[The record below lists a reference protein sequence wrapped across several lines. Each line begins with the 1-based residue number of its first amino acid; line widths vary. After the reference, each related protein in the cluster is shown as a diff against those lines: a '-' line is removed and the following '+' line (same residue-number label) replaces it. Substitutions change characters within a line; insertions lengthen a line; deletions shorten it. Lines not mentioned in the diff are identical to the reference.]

1 MSIEHLQDLEREI
14 ARLQALQA
22 EALVAIASPD
32 RVVEEFVLLDRLTD
46 GERTIRIEDAVR
58 EEVATAMRWSPS
70 TAQHRI
76 DVARLLMGPLA
87 ATREA
92 LASGSIT
99 SGHVNVIADAV
110 SRLPGRHGI
119 DDEQR
124 ASFSAACTA
133 LEHRV
138 LPVAR
143 RGTLSMTRAVAR
155 RAVMVIDAEGEQ
167 RRRRAARSTREI
179 HVWDELDGIS
189 TLVARMTTESAH
201 AVMTAIDAL
210 ARDESFVTEC
220 GSTIGER
227 RVEALARLV
236 LGPSQA
242 PSASDGPTGLLAS
255 RPRLEAR
262 LDIVVDLSTL
272 LDLAAENGS
281 AAGVAELR
289 GCGPIAA
296 EALRSLLADDA
307 VAVSMRRLVTDPL
320 TGHLLDLGRR
330 SYEVSDALRAFL
342 VARDATCRFP
352 GCGRKAS
359 RCQVDHAEA
368 WDDGGATSVD
378 NLGMLCTRH
387 HQLKTHGGWRLT
399 ESRGDGSCV
408 WKSPAARRYE
418 RRAAPVVPAPDP
430 PVVIDVL
437 PDPPPF

>member
-1 MSIEHLQDLEREI
+1 MSIDRLREIEQEI
-14 ARLQALQA
+14 ARLHALQA
-22 EALVAIASPD
+22 DVLVAVASAD
-32 RVVEEFVLLDRLTD
+32 RVIDEFVFLDRLTD
-46 GERTIRIEDAVR
+46 EERTVRIEDAVR
-58 EEVATAMRWSPS
+58 EEVAAALRWSPS
-70 TAQHRI
+70 TTHRRI
-76 DVARLLMGPLA
+76 ETARLLAGPLA
-87 ATREA
+87 ATRSA
-92 LASGSIT
+92 LSVGEISP
-99 SGHVNVIADAV
+99 GHVSVIVEAV
-110 SRLPGRHGI
+110 GRLPGRHGTS
-119 DDEQR
+119 DDER
-124 ASFSAACTA
+124 AAFAEACKS
-133 LEHRV
+133 LEKRV

-143 RGTLSMTRAVAR
+143 RGTLSMTRTSAR
-155 RAVMVIDAEGEQ
+155 RAVMCIDGEGEE
-167 RRRRAARSTREI
+167 RRRRAAKCTREI

-189 TLVARMTTESAH
+189 TFVARMTTESAH
-201 AVMTAIDAL
+201 AVMAVIDSL
-210 ARDESFVTEC
+210 AHDDGLVTHC
-220 GSTIGER
+220 GSTMGER
-227 RVEALARLV
+227 RVEAFARLV
-236 LGPSQA
+236 LE
-242 PSASDGPTGLLAS
+242 ASGDGEGDGPDHTPGS

-262 LDIVVDLSTL
+262 LDIVVELPTL
-272 LDLAAENGS
+272 LALADGQGRS
-281 AAGVAELR
+281 LGMAELR
-289 GCGPIAA
+289 GCGPISA
-296 EALRSLLADDA
+296 EALSDLLADPSLG
-307 VAVSMRRLVTDPL
+307 VRMRRLVTDPL